1 MPELDKARQYV
12 QTAYGYLRKDDG
24 HPIRVDV
31 EDHLGPVR
39 ERLHGVLVDLGN
51 LLKLQGQG

>member
-1 MPELDKARQYV
+1 MPELSKARDHV
-12 QTAYGYLRKDDG
+12 ATAYNYLAKVDN

-31 EDHLGPVR
+31 EDALGPVR

-51 LLKLQGQG
+51 LVKMQGQG